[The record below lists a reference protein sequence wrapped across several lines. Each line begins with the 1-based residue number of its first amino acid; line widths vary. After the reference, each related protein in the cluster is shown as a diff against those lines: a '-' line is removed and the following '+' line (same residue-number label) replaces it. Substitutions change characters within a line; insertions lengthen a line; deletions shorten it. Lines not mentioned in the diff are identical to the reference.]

1 MPMNSRIFTLAIALL
16 GLPVLAVAG
25 DRRPSSPD
33 SNANIQQ
40 LLEFQRQQQAD
51 REAFAR
57 AFTAVTQASSPLES
71 VTNALVAE
79 VLALR
84 RDNDALRAELDA
96 LKTTVKT
103 MQETQ
108 GTADKAAK

>member
-1 MPMNSRIFTLAIALL
+1 MNSRIFTLVLALL
-16 GLPVLAVAG
+16 GLPVLAGAG
-25 DRRPSSPD
+25 DRRQSPPESS
-33 SNANIQQ
+33 ANIRQ
-40 LLEFQRQQQAD
+40 LLEFQRQHQAD

-57 AFTAVTQASSPLES
+57 AFTAVTQTSSPLES

-96 LKTTVKT
+96 LKTTVKA
-103 MQETQ
+103 MQEPQ
-108 GTADKAAK
+108 DKAGKGAK